1 MGGSGGGVGR
11 GDGGGGGGDERP
23 FLVRLL
29 NGDPAA
35 LARARGQGESEPA
48 ERSGRRVARRSF
60 GPTGDAANRPGRPR
74 RTRRLPESLA
84 AFPGLVAIVAG
95 RDLTER
101 YAAALLPFGL
111 NLTEFLTLS
120 VIGQRPGLSLTA
132 ASERLALSRSH
143 MSEVFD
149 ALHEVGLVEQRTVFR
164 DRRRLA
170 CRLTESGADT
180 LADAC
185 AALTQIDRSWL
196 APLPEGERERFC
208 AQLLRVVPREETA
221 GAMWARVMWT

>member
-60 GPTGDAANRPGRPR
+60 GPTGDAANGPGRPR

-101 YAAALLPFGL
+101 YAAALLPFRRVRASCPWRYGARSHAIRRAA
-111 NLTEFLTLS
+111 S
-120 VIGQRPGLSLTA
+120 VIA
-132 ASERLALSRSH
+132 AS
-143 MSEVFD
+143 FD
-149 ALHEVGLVEQRTVFR
+149 G
-164 DRRRLA
+164 
-170 CRLTESGADT
+170 
-180 LADAC
+180 
-185 AALTQIDRSWL
+185 
-196 APLPEGERERFC
+196 
-208 AQLLRVVPREETA
+208 
-221 GAMWARVMWT
+221 